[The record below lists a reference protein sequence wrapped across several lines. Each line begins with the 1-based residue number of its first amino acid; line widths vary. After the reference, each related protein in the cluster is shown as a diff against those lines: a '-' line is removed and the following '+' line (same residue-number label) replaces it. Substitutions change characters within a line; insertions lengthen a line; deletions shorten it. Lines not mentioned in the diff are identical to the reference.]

1 MKFKHQNII
10 ITVLLALLFLTAC
23 SKTVSNKTANLPT
36 AKTILT
42 KAEKDNFNS
51 MHASWN
57 ESANQKTQQKAEAQY
72 TKKPTVIYANVSSNS
87 NHYQMWIEGKNNY
100 IKMKGTNSQHWFKTK
115 LSKTSAYGAITDSLN
130 GSLLMPFIPTAKSFK
145 VKQNGK
151 DYLLTYKGNNKKIW
165 NAIISDSAF
174 TALIGID
181 LDNVK
186 PIKNDIQINVD
197 QNYHIKKVNI
207 DSTYKDDGQK
217 KNFTMQ
223 IDQINQVKKLTVPA
237 SVKKSAVDLGK
248 LNTK

>member
-23 SKTVSNKTANLPT
+23 SKTDSNKTANLPT

-72 TKKPTVIYANVSSNS
+72 TKKPTIIYANVSSNS

-130 GSLLMPFIPTAKSFK
+130 GSLLKKAASSVLFNCTEVSARFRFLSIAMPSCKTNSSSKISRRRATDNAWLSA
-145 VKQNGK
+145 GK
-151 DYLLTYKGNNKKIW
+151 
-165 NAIISDSAF
+165 
-174 TALIGID
+174 
-181 LDNVK
+181 
-186 PIKNDIQINVD
+186 
-197 QNYHIKKVNI
+197 
-207 DSTYKDDGQK
+207 
-217 KNFTMQ
+217 
-223 IDQINQVKKLTVPA
+223 
-237 SVKKSAVDLGK
+237 
-248 LNTK
+248 

>member
-1 MKFKHQNII
+1 
-10 ITVLLALLFLTAC
+10 
-23 SKTVSNKTANLPT
+23 
-36 AKTILT
+36 
-42 KAEKDNFNS
+42 
-51 MHASWN
+51 
-57 ESANQKTQQKAEAQY
+57 
-72 TKKPTVIYANVSSNS
+72 
-87 NHYQMWIEGKNNY
+87 MWIEGKNNY

-115 LSKTSAYGAITDSLN
+115 LSKTSAYGAITNSLN

-151 DYLLTYKGNNKKIW
+151 DYLLIYKGNNKKIW

>member
-1 MKFKHQNII
+1 
-10 ITVLLALLFLTAC
+10 
-23 SKTVSNKTANLPT
+23 
-36 AKTILT
+36 
-42 KAEKDNFNS
+42 
-51 MHASWN
+51 
-57 ESANQKTQQKAEAQY
+57 
-72 TKKPTVIYANVSSNS
+72 
-87 NHYQMWIEGKNNY
+87 MWIEGKNNY

-151 DYLLTYKGNNKKIW
+151 DYLLIYKGNNKKIW

-197 QNYHIKKVNI
+197 QNYHIKRLILTRPTK
-207 DSTYKDDGQK
+207 T
-217 KNFTMQ
+217 T
-223 IDQINQVKKLTVPA
+223 VKRRTSPCKLIKLT
-237 SVKKSAVDLGK
+237 KLKS
-248 LNTK
+248 